1 MSRQIMLKTLR
12 FAAPLFLAL
21 CQYCA
26 PINANAES
34 TVVHTGFPKSSEY
47 VYQVLA
53 AEIAL
58 QRGQIG
64 AAYQTYIAIAKNTQD
79 PRAAQRAMEIA
90 LAGQSSQFSLE
101 AAELW
106 DNLSN
111 GKDKTAREVRV
122 TLLLLNNRWSEAVEP
137 ASNHL
142 NSLKPKQREQFLMEC
157 AALIAK
163 SGNEDDAI
171 RAFAKIVSSMSELP
185 KNNDLLFL
193 YSMGEEKEQR
203 FGPMENALKAI
214 IKNDPNHKNALNA
227 LGYSWADRNIKLK
240 EALALISK
248 AHQLAPE
255 DAFILDSLGWVN
267 FRLGKYELAASQLQ
281 QAFDMKPEAEIG
293 AHLGEV
299 LWNLD
304 KKTEAEAI
312 WKKAEA
318 IDANN
323 SSLKNTLR
331 RLKGDWA
338 LPEQF
343 DHTINRRWD
352 GRFALKID
360 GKNTQ
365 DGGSGSFSLDHV
377 ALNDTLELRGPMGV
391 ALAKI
396 TVTAAGATLEQGG
409 KISEA
414 IDADAL
420 VNEVIGMPIP
430 ARGLSAWLAGYVRP
444 GSPGTIE
451 RNAAGNVAKI
461 VQDGWTLNYQ
471 WNKNNHL
478 QKLTLQ
484 RTSELGNVD
493 IRLVFDG
500 VDE

>member
-12 FAAPLFLAL
+12 FFAPTLFAL
-21 CQYCA
+21 CQYCFLT
-26 PINANAES
+26 NAYAQNNA
-34 TVVHTGFPKSSEY
+34 VNTGFPKSSEL

-64 AAYQTYIAIAKNTQD
+64 AAYQTYMAIAKSSQD
-79 PRAAQRAMEIA
+79 PKAAQRAMEIA
-90 LAGQSSQFSLE
+90 LAGQSAQFSLE

-106 DNLSN
+106 DNLAN
-111 GKDKTAREVRV
+111 GKDKTAREVRI
-122 TLLLLNNRWSEAVEP
+122 TLLMLNNRWSEAVDP
-137 ASNHL
+137 AINHL
-142 NSLKPKQREQFLMEC
+142 RALKPKQKEPFLLEC
-157 AALIAK
+157 AAMIAK
-163 SGNEDDAI
+163 SGNDDEAI
-171 RAFAKIVSSMSELP
+171 RAFAKIVSSMPELP

-193 YSMGEEKEQR
+193 YSMGEEKEKR
-203 FGPMENALKAI
+203 FTPMENALKAI

-240 EALALISK
+240 EAFALISR
-248 AHQLAPE
+248 AHKLSPD

-267 FRLGKYELAASQLQ
+267 FRLDKLDLAADQLQ
-281 QAFDMKPEAEIG
+281 RAFDMKPEAEIG

-299 LWNLD
+299 LWSLN
-304 KKTEAEAI
+304 KRAEAEVI
-312 WKKAEA
+312 WKKAET

-323 SSLKNTLR
+323 ASLKETLR
-331 RLKGDWA
+331 RLKVDWA

-352 GRFALKID
+352 GRFAVKIN
-360 GKNTQ
+360 GKNNQ

-391 ALAKI
+391 AFAKI

-414 IDADAL
+414 IDADTL
-420 VNEVIGMPIP
+420 VKEAIGMPIP

-444 GSPGTIE
+444 GSPGSVE
-451 RNAAGNVAKI
+451 RNEKGNVSKI
-461 VQDGWTLNYQ
+461 IQDGWTLNYV
-471 WNKNNHL
+471 WNKKN
-478 QKLTLQ
+478 KLEKLNLE
-484 RTSELGNVD
+484 RKSEMGDVD
-493 IRLVFDG
+493 IRLVFDS
-500 VDE
+500 VDD